1 MSTLKLVMAVSK
13 DGFVSMGP
21 DDDMLWTGPD
31 DKKAFRLLTSVGGV
45 LGAGS
50 RTFRNLP
57 RLKGRKVVC
66 ISTRKLMVPNYELR
80 EVSKAPLQ
88 PHGVVSANAGY
99 EEAMSLGMFSRRY
112 PTGWLIGG
120 QTVAQDAI
128 SVGLVDQVFL
138 CRAPIEL
145 HRSTLFDP
153 RVAQP
158 DLISRMVSRWSRQ
171 ERLSIGG
178 TSVEVWRRK

>member
-1 MSTLKLVMAVSK
+1 MKLPL
-13 DGFVSMGP
+13 DGNALAKVP
-21 DDDMLWTGPD
+21 DD
-31 DKKAFRLLTSVGGV
+31 A
-45 LGAGS
+45 A
-50 RTFRNLP
+50 
-57 RLKGRKVVC
+57 
-66 ISTRKLMVPNYELR
+66 
-80 EVSKAPLQ
+80 
-88 PHGVVSANAGY
+88 Y
-99 EEAMSLGMFSRRY
+99 EETMSLGAFAHRY

-120 QTVAQDAI
+120 QTIAQEAI
-128 SVGLVDQVFL
+128 SIGLVDQVFL
-138 CRAPIEL
+138 CRAPIER